1 MNLPINQRKNCCGFC
16 RTGAS
21 IRDSGGTHPEAGRG
35 YRVLRASNVLPFL
48 VELKRHLCEGQF
60 TLAPQID
67 MQDHK
72 PIGVF
77 QSSPRTLS
85 RCSRAA
91 SPCQL
96 RQQPPALSGV
106 QPSNAWCTRST
117 GSARCSVTITG
128 SLSLRV
134 KTCGLWLNRVV
145 QDGLIPLC
153 CVGQSASQDPSEHL
167 TRRDRA
173 SYPQPRLESLK
184 AGAPAA
190 ILNSD
195 FAGYLGNRAA
205 ALGA

>member
-35 YRVLRASNVLPFL
+35 YRVLRASNVLPSL

-60 TLAPQID
+60 TLAPQ
-67 MQDHK
+67 
-72 PIGVF
+72 
-77 QSSPRTLS
+77 
-85 RCSRAA
+85 
-91 SPCQL
+91 
-96 RQQPPALSGV
+96 
-106 QPSNAWCTRST
+106 NAWCTRST

-190 ILNSD
+190 ILSSD